1 MKKLLLIAGTRP
13 GTHLLAPLYDALKKN
28 RAYQPVAIL
37 TVPEG
42 IEPIS
47 SDLAACFGLGDA
59 AGSIVMSL
67 LPGSPVEQLAEVMTG
82 MEKILVTE
90 KPDLVMVCGSDNVA
104 LGAALTAAKLGLPV
118 AAVDAGL
125 RSYERADSE
134 EINRIA
140 IDAMAEYHFVS
151 EHSGEYNLINE
162 GVADEK
168 VFFVGNLAIDSLVKV
183 MEQANQ
189 LPVSRAHGFRPKSY
203 ALVLLNPEG
212 HFSRKEPLEMML
224 RLLKEVSSK
233 TAVLIPQFDS
243 IDTLLKQHGLD
254 AAFSEIEN
262 VKIISEPLAHA
273 GLLLLLRDSV
283 MLLTDIEELQSEA
296 TVMNVPCLTMMESAS
311 RPVTIEIGTNVLV
324 GLDEEDII
332 SRVHDILHP
341 GKHKHE
347 SNRTKIP
354 EKWDGAAAARIVTVL
369 DRIV

>member
-1 MKKLLLIAGTRP
+1 MKKILLVAGSRP
-13 GTHLLAPLYDALKKN
+13 GTLLLAPLYDTLKKN
-28 RAYQPVAIL
+28 RGYQPVAVL
-37 TVPEG
+37 AVTEG
-42 IEPIS
+42 GDPIG

-59 AGSIVMSL
+59 SSSIVISL
-67 LPGSPVEQLAEVMTG
+67 LPGSPVEQLAAVMTG
-82 MEKILVTE
+82 MENIFVTE
-90 KPDLVMVCGSDNVA
+90 KPELVMVCGSDNVA
-104 LGAALTAAKLGLPV
+104 LGAALTAAKLGLTV

-125 RSYERADSE
+125 RSYERSDSE

-140 IDAMAEYHFVS
+140 IDTMAEYHFVS

-162 GVADEK
+162 GIADEK
-168 VFFVGNLAIDSLVKV
+168 VFFAGNLAIDSLVKV
-183 MEQANQ
+183 MEHTNQ
-189 LPVSRAHGFRPKSY
+189 LPVSRAHGFRPKTY

-212 HFSRKEPLEMML
+212 HFSRIEPLEMML
-224 RLLKEVSSK
+224 RLLKEIASK
-233 TAVLIPQFDS
+233 CTVVIPEFNRVE
-243 IDTLLKQHGLD
+243 TLLKQHGLD
-254 AAFSEIEN
+254 VAFSEIEN
-262 VKIISEPLAHA
+262 VKIILEPLAH
-273 GLLLLLRDSV
+273 GGMLLLLRDSL

-354 EKWDGAAAARIVTVL
+354 EKWDGAAAARIVAVL
-369 DRIV
+369 DRIL